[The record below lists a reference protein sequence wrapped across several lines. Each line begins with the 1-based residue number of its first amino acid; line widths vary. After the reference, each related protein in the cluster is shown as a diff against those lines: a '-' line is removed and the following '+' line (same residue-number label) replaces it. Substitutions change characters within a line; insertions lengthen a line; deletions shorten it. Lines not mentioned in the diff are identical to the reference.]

1 MEHFWVVPGIAVVLF
16 VVTNVDD
23 IFVLLAFFADSK
35 FRPVQV
41 VVGQFAGMAA
51 LLALSVVGSLISL
64 VVAPAYVGLLG
75 FAPLGLGLWKLWQL
89 RRPPEEEEPGAVTGA
104 RTAIARIV
112 AVALVTVANG
122 GDNLGVYIPVFASH
136 PRRDLAAF
144 VTVFLMLTG
153 VWCVIGYRL
162 VHHPRL
168 GRPIRRYARPLT
180 PLVLIALGLFILIES
195 KTYSLLGL

>member
-1 MEHFWVVPGIAVVLF
+1 MGIAVALF

-23 IFVLLAFFADSK
+23 IFILLAFFADPK

-51 LLALSVVGSLISL
+51 LLALSLVGSLISL

-75 FAPLGLGLWKLWQL
+75 FAPLGLGLWRLWQL
-89 RRPPEEEEPGAVTGA
+89 RRTSEEEPGANTGA
-104 RTAIARIV
+104 RTAVARVV

-136 PRRDLAAF
+136 PQRDLATF
-144 VTVFLMLTG
+144 VTVFLTLTG
-153 VWCVIGYRL
+153 VWCAIAYWL
-162 VHHPRL
+162 VYHPRL
-168 GRPIRRYARPLT
+168 GHPIRRIARPMT
-180 PLVLIALGLFILIES
+180 PLVLIALGVFILIES
-195 KTYSLLGL
+195 KTHSLVGI